1 MTSNAALSN
10 LYKSESVQTMSPGRA
25 SVALYERLLLD
36 LERAVSAAERGS
48 PVPKDVF
55 ADVQEFFAVF
65 VDKCHHGK
73 EEAEL
78 FPRLTSAPGRALVE
92 RLEAEHVTGRRLA
105 GAYASAAQAYQP
117 GQADTGARLA
127 AAAGAYAAFLRDH
140 IAVET
145 DELFR
150 ETETLAD
157 QDQELFDAFERVEAE
172 QIGPGTHERLHGMID
187 GLGARVEPWLAV
199 AR

>member
-1 MTSNAALSN
+1 MKTIDTLRDEHNGVLF
-10 LYKSESVQTMSPGRA
+10 V
-25 SVALYERLLLD
+25 LD
-36 LERAVSAAERGS
+36 QLARAVVAAERGA

-55 ADVQEFFAVF
+55 TDIQEFFATF

-73 EEAEL
+73 EESEL
-78 FPRLTSAPGRALVE
+78 FPRLTTAPARALVE

-105 GAYASAAQAYQP
+105 GAYAAATQAYQP
-117 GQADTGARLA
+117 GVAESGARLA
-127 AAAGAYAAFLRDH
+127 AAATAYATFLRAH

-150 ETETLAD
+150 ATQALAD
-157 QDQELFDAFERVEAE
+157 RDQELYDAFERLEAE
-172 QIGPGTHERLHGMID
+172 RIGPGTHERLHGMID
-187 GLGARVEPWLAV
+187 GLGSRIEPWLAV

>member
-1 MTSNAALSN
+1 MKTIDTLRDEHNGVLF
-10 LYKSESVQTMSPGRA
+10 V
-25 SVALYERLLLD
+25 LD
-36 LERAVSAAERGS
+36 QLDRAVSAAERGT

-55 ADVQEFFAVF
+55 ADIQEFFAVF

-78 FPRLTSAPGRALVE
+78 FPRLTSVRGRALVE

-105 GAYASAAQAYQP
+105 GAYAAAAEAYEP
-117 GQADTGARLA
+117 GLAEAGARLA
-127 AAAGAYAAFLRDH
+127 GAAREYAAFLRAH

-145 DELFR
+145 DQLFSA
-150 ETETLAD
+150 TEALAD
-157 QDQELFDAFERVEAE
+157 QDQALVDAFERIEE
-172 QIGPGTHERLHGMID
+172 ERIGPGTHERLHTMID
-187 GLGARVEPWLAV
+187 GLSGRIDPWLPT

>member
-1 MTSNAALSN
+1 MKTIDTLRDEHNGVLF
-10 LYKSESVQTMSPGRA
+10 V
-25 SVALYERLLLD
+25 LD
-36 LERAVSAAERGS
+36 QLERAASAAARGAT
-48 PVPKDVF
+48 VPQDVF

-73 EEAEL
+73 EAAEL

-92 RLEAEHVTGRRLA
+92 RLEAEHVRGRQLA
-105 GAYASAAQAYQP
+105 GAYASAAETYQP
-117 GQADTGARLA
+117 GVAETGARLA

-145 DELFR
+145 DQLFAA
-150 ETETLAD
+150 TETLAD
-157 QDQELFDAFERVEAE
+157 QDQELFDAFERIEE
-172 QIGPGTHERLHGMID
+172 ERIGPGTHERLHAMID
-187 GLGARVEPWLAV
+187 GLGARIEPWLAG

>member
-1 MTSNAALSN
+1 MKTIDTLRDEHNGVLF
-10 LYKSESVQTMSPGRA
+10 V
-25 SVALYERLLLD
+25 LD
-36 LERAVSAAERGS
+36 QLEHAVSAAERGS

-55 ADVQEFFAVF
+55 ADIQEFFAIF

-73 EEAEL
+73 EESEL

-105 GAYASAAQAYQP
+105 GAYASAARAYQP
-117 GQADTGARLA
+117 GAAETGARLA
-127 AAAGAYAAFLRDH
+127 VAARDYARFLQGH

-145 DELFR
+145 DELFLA
-150 ETETLAD
+150 TEALAAQD
-157 QDQELFDAFERVEAE
+157 QDLFDAFERVEEE

-187 GLGARVEPWLAV
+187 GLGARIGPWLAGV
-199 AR
+199 H